1 MNEKSEKEIL
11 EKFIVNNPELE
22 KLEEIINTFNIF
34 DALNM
39 VYYEIRHSIFLS
51 WLMNPQESH
60 GLKDYFLKSF
70 LKTIALKASTLGIKE
85 VSVFDID
92 YWDFD
97 NAEILREWRNIDIL
111 IRCDEQKFICAI
123 ENKIHSKEHDNQ
135 LQKYKKT
142 IKNEYPGYKK
152 LFVYLTVEGDLPSDD
167 EYIPLSYVE
176 IVPII
181 EHLIESK
188 KDQLGSE
195 ILSFISNYKDML
207 RRHIMKDSEIQELC
221 RRIYQ
226 RHKKALDLIFEYK
239 PDKLSEIHDC
249 LVEIIKKDSDL
260 ILDDSSKSYI
270 RFIPKSLDFIPKLG
284 GGWTKSKRILLF
296 EFQNTTQGLSL
307 SLIIGPGSVDRSG
320 DIRKI
325 LYNKAKENTSIFN
338 KSNRELTPQWFTI
351 YKKSVLKPKEYEDKD
366 IEKIKTNIE
375 KIFEKIK
382 NKDLYK
388 IVKKIEEIEKEVK
401 EFNKHST

>member
-11 EKFIVNNPELE
+11 EEFIVNNPKLE

-39 VYYEIRHSIFLS
+39 VNYEIRHSIFLS

-70 LKTIALKASTLGIKE
+70 LKAIALKASTLGIKE
-85 VSVFDID
+85 VTVFDID
-92 YWDFD
+92 YWDFND
-97 NAEILREWRNIDIL
+97 AEILREWRNIDIL

-123 ENKIHSKEHDNQ
+123 ENKIYSKEHSYQ
-135 LQKYKKT
+135 LQKYKKV
-142 IKNEYPGYKK
+142 IKNEYPEYKK
-152 LFVYLTVEGDLPSDD
+152 LFVYLTVEGDNPSDN
-167 EYIPLSYVE
+167 EYIPLSYSE
-176 IVPII
+176 IVLII
-181 EHLIESK
+181 ERLIESK
-188 KDQLGSE
+188 KDKLGSE
-195 ILSFISNYKDML
+195 ILSFISHYKDML
-207 RRHIMKDSEIQELC
+207 RRYIMKDSEIQELC

-239 PDKLSEIHDC
+239 PDKLSEIYDC

-270 RFIPKSLDFIPKLG
+270 RFISKSLDFIPKQG
-284 GGWTKSKRILLF
+284 EGWTKSKRILLF
-296 EFQNTTQGLSL
+296 EFENTTEGLFL
-307 SLIIGPGSVDRSG
+307 NLTIGPGSG

-338 KSNRELTPQWFTI
+338 KSERKLTPVWFKI
-351 YKKSVLKPKEYEDKD
+351 YKKSVLKPKDYEDKD
-366 IEKIKTNIE
+366 IEEIKTILEKKFEEIKKTNLRKIAKKIK
-375 KIFEKIK
+375 
-382 NKDLYK
+382 
-388 IVKKIEEIEKEVK
+388 EIEKEVK
-401 EFNKHST
+401 KFNEHSV